1 MEVPTHNRPDMEEDS
16 LSVSIKNR
24 IKSTT
29 IEAIECFMEAT
40 DSMVPTDNRP
50 DMREVES
57 QLRLCDSLRVSDPD
71 HAEALREE
79 CIKRQFEYDWDKAFP
94 KCFEDKHGTETTNVK
109 FYIEQAK
116 EILVESELELW
127 EMTYINEPFI
137 NRISDLEYLANWFDN
152 AEDTES
158 VLKFVYY

>member
-1 MEVPTHNRPDMEEDS
+1 MEVPTDKRPDEDD
-16 LSVSIKNR
+16 LSVSIMKR
-24 IKSTT
+24 ITSTT
-29 IEAIECFMEAT
+29 SEAIERCMEAT
-40 DSMVPTDNRP
+40 DLMVPTDNRP
-50 DMREVES
+50 DMGEVES
-57 QLRLCDSLRVSDPD
+57 QLWLYDSLSVSDPD
-71 HAEALREE
+71 HAEAVRKD
-79 CIKRQFEYDWDKAFP
+79 CIEKQFEYDWHKAFP